1 MAAPTDQ
8 SRAAAVGPHARAAP
22 EVCAALGVDARAGLS
37 ETEAAR
43 RVGEQG
49 PNRLRTEP
57 APSRLALV
65 ARQFGNSMVLL
76 LIAAAAISI
85 SIGELLDAGV
95 IFAIVVAN
103 AIFGA
108 VQEGRADQ
116 AAAAVRALLAPTA
129 HVLRDGHLRE
139 RPAEVVVSGDVVA
152 LGAGDRIPADGR
164 LVDSALLQ
172 VDESALT
179 GESLARGKRA
189 APSDPADAPLA
200 ERHTTVLA
208 GTTVTRGTGRFVV
221 TATGARTE
229 MGRIAGA
236 AGKRRARTPLQARLD
251 RLTRAL
257 IPMAAGI
264 VATLALLSYL
274 QGDTLAH
281 SVLVGVSLAVAALP
295 EGLPA
300 VVTITLALSMR
311 QMAERGAIV
320 RRLAAVETL
329 GSTTVIC
336 SDKTGTLTENRLAV
350 QRLWAVPGCEE
361 ADLLEAAVLASSE
374 GEQADPLE
382 QAIIAAAGDHGITR
396 ETALAGGSVVGARP
410 FDSERKRMSVVI
422 AAAGGRRSARV
433 KGAPEVLIPLLR
445 TPDAAGEIE
454 RVVTGWAERGLR
466 VLLVAR
472 RPELE
477 GGEDPERGLEAL
489 GLLGLADTPRA
500 TARDSVAEARAA
512 GVRTIMITGDHP
524 RTAASVAAATG
535 VAAGEGPPEVVTG
548 PQLDALSPDGLRDA
562 VRRVSVFARVVPE
575 HKVRII
581 DALKRDGE
589 IAAMTGDGV
598 NDVPALKAA
607 HIGVAMGRRGT
618 DAASEAADMVLTD
631 DDYSTIVRA
640 IRQGRA
646 IHDNIVRFVHFL
658 FAGNAGEVL
667 AFALAVVLGSARRS
681 RCCRSS
687 WSTCC
692 STACPPPRSAST
704 RPGAGSWAVRP
715 GRRPKGC
722 SIASASACSSA
733 ARRSARR
740 SSPRS
745 RSGPSRATWRARP
758 WPSRRSSSAA
768 CCSCSPSGAMARS
781 GRPGATCAST
791 APWRC
796 RPPSRSRC
804 SSCRRSASASARPV
818 SPPANGSPRSRS
830 RPSRSSCRS
839 CGRPARGG
847 SRRPR
852 RLPASARRMPLGAAH
867 EHRDGPP
874 EETVTVDP
882 TEQAGLLL
890 RDLHTD
896 VHGLLQREADR
907 RLVRFGRNELV
918 RRGGRRRPRQLGR
931 DEHAGGRGQQDHTA
945 P

>member
-65 ARQFGNSMVLL
+65 ARQFANSMVLL

-336 SDKTGTLTENRLAV
+336 SDKTGTLTENRLDV
-350 QRLWAVPGCEE
+350 QRLWAAPGCEE

-396 ETALAGGSVVGARP
+396 ETALAGGSVVGGRP

-422 AAAGGRRSARV
+422 AAADRRRSARV

-445 TPDAAGEIE
+445 TPDAAGEIG

-500 TARDSVAEARAA
+500 TARDSVVEARAA

-581 DALKRDGE
+581 EALKRDGE

-667 AFALAVVLGSARRS
+667 AFALAVVLGFGAPLTVLQILLVNLLLDGLPAAALGVDPPAHGVMGRPPRPPAEGLLDRVRVRLLVGGAAIGAAIFASFEIGAQSSHVAGQTMAFTTLVLGRLLFVFTVRGDGPFWQAGRNLRLYGAVALSAAVALAVLVVPAIGERFGTTGLSTGQWLGALALAAVPFVVPELWKAGARRL
-681 RCCRSS
+681 
-687 WSTCC
+687 
-692 STACPPPRSAST
+692 
-704 RPGAGSWAVRP
+704 
-715 GRRPKGC
+715 
-722 SIASASACSSA
+722 A
-733 ARRSARR
+733 A
-740 SSPRS
+740 
-745 RSGPSRATWRARP
+745 
-758 WPSRRSSSAA
+758 AA
-768 CCSCSPSGAMARS
+768 PPSGVRS
-781 GRPGATCAST
+781 TH
-791 APWRC
+791 AP
-796 RPPSRSRC
+796 
-804 SSCRRSASASARPV
+804 
-818 SPPANGSPRSRS
+818 
-830 RPSRSSCRS
+830 
-839 CGRPARGG
+839 
-847 SRRPR
+847 
-852 RLPASARRMPLGAAH
+852 
-867 EHRDGPP
+867 
-874 EETVTVDP
+874 
-882 TEQAGLLL
+882 
-890 RDLHTD
+890 
-896 VHGLLQREADR
+896 
-907 RLVRFGRNELV
+907 
-918 RRGGRRRPRQLGR
+918 GGRS
-931 DEHAGGRGQQDHTA
+931 
-945 P
+945 